1 MSQARNHMKLKKKV
15 IMPNIAKSLEIV
27 PSKWPLLGH
36 VLEDC
41 SISKPTNAQPSPHQ
55 GYRGLD
61 LKLQYNLEN
70 LMWCFVTP
78 THTDHLKSLSWSIQ
92 YDSAFCSPTS
102 DLLFPR
108 RDFPL
113 L

>member
-1 MSQARNHMKLKKKV
+1 MEKPMHEPSKKPYETQNKKV

-27 PSKWPLLGH
+27 PSKWPLLRH

-41 SISKPTNAQPSPHQ
+41 SISEPTNAQPSPHQ

-70 LMWCFVTP
+70 DSHVVFCD
-78 THTDHLKSLSWSIQ
+78 THTHGSFKVFVMVNSVRLC
-92 YDSAFCSPTS
+92 F
-102 DLLFPR
+102 LLPNQ
-108 RDFPL
+108 
-113 L
+113 